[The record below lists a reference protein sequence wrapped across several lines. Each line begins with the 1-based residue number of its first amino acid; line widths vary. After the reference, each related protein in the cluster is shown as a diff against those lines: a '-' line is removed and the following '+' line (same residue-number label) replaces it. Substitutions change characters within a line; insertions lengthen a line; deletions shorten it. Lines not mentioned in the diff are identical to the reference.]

1 MAELQ
6 NWTSGENFDLFFL
19 DFIWFLVCHT
29 CLICPSDT
37 KISRRYFGALLRP
50 SKGNKKF
57 NGTPKFEKPRN
68 WRKENWADWNRGR
81 LLAVSL
87 SFAFKGFPNLSCF
100 HIHLNK
106 EGFLGWSCT
115 CCFQLFTRVD
125 GCFCE
130 QFYWLFGLFLYNL
143 ALSPYGLSIF
153 FF

>member
-1 MAELQ
+1 MTQRYLGVILELYLDPAREIKNLMGPQ
-6 NWTSGENFDLFFL
+6 N
-19 DFIWFLVCHT
+19 
-29 CLICPSDT
+29 
-37 KISRRYFGALLRP
+37 LR
-50 SKGNKKF
+50 NQ
-57 NGTPKFEKPRN
+57 EIEE
-68 WRKENWADWNRGR
+68 KENWADWNRGR

-115 CCFQLFTRVD
+115 YCFQLFTRVD

-143 ALSPYGLSIF
+143 ALSPYGLSF
-153 FF
+153 FFFFLNENLV

>member
-1 MAELQ
+1 MTQRYLGVILELYLDPAREIKNLMGPQ
-6 NWTSGENFDLFFL
+6 N
-19 DFIWFLVCHT
+19 
-29 CLICPSDT
+29 
-37 KISRRYFGALLRP
+37 LR
-50 SKGNKKF
+50 NQ
-57 NGTPKFEKPRN
+57 EIEE
-68 WRKENWADWNRGR
+68 KENWADWNRGR
-81 LLAVSL
+81 ILAVSL

-153 FF
+153 FLKWKPSLDHT

>member
-1 MAELQ
+1 MTQRYLGVILELYLDPEREIKNLMGPQ
-6 NWTSGENFDLFFL
+6 N
-19 DFIWFLVCHT
+19 
-29 CLICPSDT
+29 
-37 KISRRYFGALLRP
+37 LR
-50 SKGNKKF
+50 NQ
-57 NGTPKFEKPRN
+57 EIEE
-68 WRKENWADWNRGR
+68 KENWADWNRGR

-125 GCFCE
+125 GWFCE

-153 FF
+153 FLKWKPSLDHT

>member
-1 MAELQ
+1 MTQRYLGVILELYLDPAREIKNLMGPQ
-6 NWTSGENFDLFFL
+6 N
-19 DFIWFLVCHT
+19 
-29 CLICPSDT
+29 
-37 KISRRYFGALLRP
+37 LR
-50 SKGNKKF
+50 NQ
-57 NGTPKFEKPRN
+57 EIEE
-68 WRKENWADWNRGR
+68 KENWADWNRGR
-81 LLAVSL
+81 ILAVSL

-153 FF
+153 FFKWKPSLDRSLPPCTVPYGPWSFCWWLSSSLIY